1 MKCIKLLVLALFLI
15 TPVVHPSEKSSETG
29 SGHFQRKGDTSHF
42 RPEEVVVEIKK
53 RHIDLKESLN
63 HVGLAVVSDAGS
75 GYCFGQGKCDLI
87 ITNYHVAE
95 RIPSPL
101 RVNGVKVLETYEATS
116 SQDNGAIWERSSFGF
131 YVKLVPVRD
140 IAIFRMEHPLKGM
153 HGILFSERELRYGET
168 VRISGH
174 PGGGR
179 LITTEATFYGEA
191 KDGLLF
197 FKVKAGEEK
206 VLVPGISGSLVVNEK
221 NEAVGLVQ
229 GFANGNMAAA
239 IPVWSLADFVKKV
252 QPNRYP
258 DLFSSS
264 GGAMYKPNT
273 LGIVPV
279 DLISESE
286 ALAKDIGPEAG
297 MSPPPELPQEYL
309 WFDLD
314 KSIPRLTLR
323 IVNSGSTPTRTME
336 SQNVQALRINA
347 DSMVESI
354 NDLIAVGTQ
363 RSFGGNAPEVT
374 AQYQLRM
381 VAGSQTFTMDGKE
394 MQELPCPK
402 GNAYDIGS
410 DWSEFPNM
418 LGNNL
423 KLRIQQVDDLY
434 LEGWGK
440 VKVFRYEASA
450 EDKVEQINYCTNY
463 GLGFHTE
470 KIISVPLRGEVWT
483 DVHMNILRVTQELL
497 APPSM
502 GWVNLHD
509 TVLYGWLE
517 SPNGDRRLVP
527 TNIISRGELTDD
539 HKEYSTLCRI
549 TDYHR
554 FSVSVVVGD
563 QILSPLR

>member
-1 MKCIKLLVLALFLI
+1 M
-15 TPVVHPSEKSSETG
+15 
-29 SGHFQRKGDTSHF
+29 
-42 RPEEVVVEIKK
+42 VEIKK
-53 RHIDLKESLN
+53 RHIDRKESLS
-63 HVGLAVVSDAGS
+63 HVGLAVVSDAGT

-101 RVNGVKVLETYEATS
+101 RINGVKVLETYEATS
-116 SQDNGAIWERSSFGF
+116 SQDNGAIWERSPFGF

-140 IAIFRMEHPLKGM
+140 IAMFRMEHPLKGM
-153 HGILFSERELRYGET
+153 HGILFSGRELRYGET

-174 PGGGR
+174 PGGGS

-239 IPVWSLADFVKKV
+239 VPVWSLVDFVKKV

-258 DLFSSS
+258 EMVSSP
-264 GGAMYKPNT
+264 GGAMYRPST
-273 LGIVPV
+273 SGLVPV

-286 ALAKDIGPEAG
+286 ALAKDIGLEAG
-297 MSPPPELPQEYL
+297 MSPPPELPEEYL
-309 WFDLD
+309 RFNLD

-323 IVNSGSTPTRTME
+323 IVDSESTHTRAME
-336 SQNVQALRINA
+336 SQNVQAIRMNA
-347 DSMVESI
+347 DRMVESI

-418 LGNNL
+418 LRNKL

-434 LEGWGK
+434 LEGWGRA
-440 VKVFRYEASA
+440 KVFRYEASA
-450 EDKVEQINYCTNY
+450 EDKVEQIKYCTNY

-470 KIISVPLRGEVWT
+470 KIISVPVRGEVWT
-483 DVHMNILRVTQELL
+483 DDDMNILRVTQELL